1 MLNATKIIE
10 KMNNEDEIYL
20 SISKEALNELPVSHF
35 NGSIVVVDSED
46 EIANSVEALRK
57 HKIIGFDTETR
68 PSFKKGVMY
77 KVSLIQLSTET
88 QCFLFRINLTGFHP
102 ALIALLEDENILKI
116 GASVHDDFLN
126 LSRLEKDFHPAGFI
140 DIQQYVKQFLIED
153 NSLSRIYAVLFDE
166 RISKGQ
172 RLTNWE
178 SENLTSHQRAYAALD
193 AQACLRI
200 YNYLRTGHFDPLKS
214 KYLCIRE
221 STEELTT
228 DEKN

>member
-1 MLNATKIIE
+1 MM
-10 KMNNEDEIYL
+10 MNNDDEIYL
-20 SISKEALNELPVSHF
+20 SISKDTLNELPISHF
-35 NGSIVVVDSED
+35 SGNIIVVDSED
-46 EIANSVEALRK
+46 KVPIAIESLRK
-57 HKIIGFDTETR
+57 HKILGFDTETR

-77 KVSLIQLSTET
+77 KVSLIQLSTESE
-88 QCFLFRINLTGFHP
+88 CFLFRINLTGFHP
-102 ALIALLEDENILKI
+102 DLKTLLEDESILKI

-126 LSRLEKDFHPAGFI
+126 LSRLEQFNPAGFI

-153 NSLSRIYAVLFDE
+153 NSLSRIYAVLFGK

-178 SENLTSHQRAYAALD
+178 SANLTMSQQSYAALD

-200 YNYLRTGHFDPLKS
+200 YNYLHTGAFEPLKS
-214 KYLCIRE
+214 KYLCVRE
-221 STEELTT
+221 KNEELPN